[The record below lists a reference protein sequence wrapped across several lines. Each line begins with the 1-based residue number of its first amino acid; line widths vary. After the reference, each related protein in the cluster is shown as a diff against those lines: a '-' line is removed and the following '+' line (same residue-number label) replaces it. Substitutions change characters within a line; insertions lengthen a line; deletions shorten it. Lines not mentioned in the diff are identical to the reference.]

1 MTKAPQFSLPLSGDI
16 RRTSVSHVTFAQ
28 PFLLEGVAD
37 PFPAGTYRVE
47 IDEELLQG
55 VSFPAYRRVGVVMQQ
70 MTDPPQPDMPVISL
84 SDPRQLDR
92 VLMID
97 RAENALDRAGKMSAA
112 DQAEP

>member
-1 MTKAPQFSLPLSGDI
+1 MTNTPQFSLPLSGDI

-28 PFLLEGVAD
+28 PFQLDGVAN
-37 PFPAGTYRVE
+37 PLPAGTYRVE
-47 IDEELLQG
+47 VDEELLQG

-70 MTDPPQPDMPVISL
+70 MTDPPQPGMPVICL

-97 RAENALDRAGKMSAA
+97 RAEDALDRAGKTSDAN
-112 DQAEP
+112 ETEK